1 MAVENIVIVESPAK
15 AKTINK
21 YLGSNYKVLASFGHI
36 RDLPS
41 KNGSVNPEDG
51 FAMRWELSER
61 ADKTL
66 KEITSALKGASTV
79 YLATDPDREGE
90 AISWHIREYF
100 KEKKLD
106 KNLEIKRV
114 TFNEITKSSVLYA
127 FKNARDIDGSLVDAY
142 LARRALDYL
151 VGFTLSPVLWRKLPG
166 SRSAGRVQSVALRL
180 ICEREEEIERFTA
193 EEYWSIETELLTSA
207 GKGFGARLSYLDG
220 TKIEKMTIKSE
231 SEAKKAVD
239 KVNGNNYQVASVE
252 KKQVKRNPAAPFITS
267 TLQQEAARKLRF
279 GASKTMRIAQKL
291 YEGVDIGGE
300 TVGLITYM
308 RTDGVNL
315 SNEAIE
321 SVRKLIV
328 NKFGEKYLPNAPRM
342 YKSKVKN
349 AQEAHEAIRPT
360 DVFRSP
366 DEVARYLSDEELK
379 LYELIWKRTI
389 TCQMESA
396 VLDQAAVDITDEN
409 KKVVLRATG
418 SIIAFDGFLKLYH
431 EDEDDTE
438 EKEEEKRLPPLKEG
452 DKVALEQVISNQ
464 HFTQAPPRYTEA
476 SLVKALEELGIG
488 RPSTYAS
495 ILQVLQDRNYVV
507 LDQRRFIPDSRGRIV
522 TSFLTNFFHKYVE
535 YDFTANLEEQLD
547 EITEGLVDYKKMLAE
562 FWDDFSKAI
571 EGAQGLSITE
581 VINKLDDDLEKYL
594 YPAGGDDKRHC
605 PKCANGTLS
614 LKLGKFGAFI
624 GCSNYPEC
632 KYTKPV
638 VSANGNGDVPES
650 SEPKELGAHPT
661 TGRSVTVRQG
671 PYGAYVQ
678 MDAPE
683 QEEIAEEVPQEFTK
697 AGKPKKAKKTKTPKP
712 KRSPLPKGFSAET
725 LDLATAVKILEL
737 PRDVGNHPESKEM
750 IKAGVGRFGPYLM
763 HQGKFKS
770 IPASDPEGV
779 LDIGLE
785 RAVELLAQ
793 ESKGRGFGVVREI
806 GKHPEDGETVI
817 ISRGRFGPYLRH
829 GKENAPV
836 PKDMADKLEKIT
848 MEQAT
853 VILTEKKSK
862 PKKTAVKKT
871 GIRKVAAKKTGSVKK
886 KKE

>member
-1 MAVENIVIVESPAK
+1 MVADKLVIVESPAK

-21 YLGSNYKVLASFGHI
+21 YLGNEYKVLASFGHI

-41 KNGSVNPEDG
+41 KNGSVDPAQD
-51 FAMRWELSER
+51 FAMHWELSER
-61 ADKTL
+61 AEKTL
-66 KEITSALKGASTV
+66 KEITAALKGAKTV

-90 AISWHIREYF
+90 AISWHIKEYF
-100 KEKKLD
+100 KEKNLI
-106 KNLEIKRV
+106 KNIEIKRV

-127 FKNARDIDGSLVDAY
+127 FQHPRDIDIPLVDAY

-180 ICEREEEIERFTA
+180 ICSREEEIEQFIN
-193 EEYWSIETELLTSA
+193 EEYWSIETELKTTA

-220 TKIEKMTIKSE
+220 DKIEKMTIKNE
-231 SEAKKAVD
+231 TQAMTAVG
-239 KVNGNNYQVASVE
+239 KIKGQNLHVASVE

-291 YEGVDIGGE
+291 YEGVDIGGD

-315 SNEAIE
+315 SNEATE
-321 SVRKLIV
+321 SVRKLIE
-328 NKFGEKYLPNAPRM
+328 NKFGENYLPKAPRI

-360 DVFRSP
+360 DVFRAP
-366 DEVARYLSDEELK
+366 EEVARYLSDEELK

-396 VLDQAAVDITDEN
+396 VLDQAAVDIANEN

-431 EDEDDTE
+431 EDEDDGE
-438 EKEEEKRLPPLKEG
+438 EKEEAEEEKRLPPLKEG
-452 DKVALEQVISNQ
+452 DKVDLENVIPSQ

-495 ILQVLQDRNYVV
+495 ILQVLQDRNYVT

-535 YDFTANLEEQLD
+535 YGFTANLEEQLD
-547 EITEGLVDYKKMLAE
+547 EITEGSVEYKKMLRE
-562 FWDDFSKAI
+562 FWADFSKAI
-571 EGAQGLSITE
+571 EEAQGLSITE
-581 VINKLDDDLEKYL
+581 VIDKLDSDLEKYL
-594 YPAGGDDKRHC
+594 YPEGGEHKRRC
-605 PKCANGTLS
+605 PKCTDGTLS

-624 GCSNYPEC
+624 GCSHYPEC

-638 VSANGNGDVPES
+638 LSAGGDAPEV
-650 SEPKELGAHPT
+650 SEPKEIGLHPT
-661 TGRSVTVRQG
+661 TGRMITLRQG
-671 PYGAYVQ
+671 PYGAYLQ
-678 MDAPE
+678 MDAEE
-683 QEEIAEEVPQEFTK
+683 QAAVVEAPQEFTK
-697 AGKPKKAKKTKTPKP
+697 SGKPKKVKKIKAPTP
-712 KRSPLPKGFSAET
+712 KRSPLPKGYTADSLT
-725 LDLATAVKILEL
+725 LELAVKLLGL
-737 PRDVGNHPESKEM
+737 PREVGIHPESKEI
-750 IKAGVGRFGPYLM
+750 IKAGIGRFGPYLV

-770 IPASDPEGV
+770 IPASDPDGV
-779 LDIGLE
+779 LEIGLA

-793 ESKGRGFGVVREI
+793 ESKGRGGFGTLREI
-806 GKHPEDGETVI
+806 GKHPEDGESIV
-817 ISRGRFGPYLRH
+817 ISRGRFGPYIKH
-829 GKENAPV
+829 GKSNAPIS
-836 PKDMADKLEKIT
+836 KDMAENLDSISLD
-848 MEQAT
+848 QA
-853 VILTEKKSK
+853 VALLAEKKSK
-862 PKKTAVKKT
+862 PKKT
-871 GIRKVAAKKTGSVKK
+871 VAKRAPAKK
-886 KKE
+886 KKK